1 MDRVRPIG
9 VQVLDGQQKVINQSI
24 KVRTVSTQREGRE
37 PEITGDPHQPVRA
50 CGRTGALISP
60 PCLGASADCGMT
72 RSLF

>member
-37 PEITGDPHQPVRA
+37 PEITGDPPSARQSLWENRGINNTPVP
-50 CGRTGALISP
+50 GRLS
-60 PCLGASADCGMT
+60 
-72 RSLF
+72 